1 MECECLMWRECEI
14 MCRHSICVA
23 KQDKRFASLLE
34 SPCSACWHNAK
45 FTDVFKDFE
54 VIMPSDLELHACTG
68 EQYPGPYEM
77 PDRVA
82 QRGRPRKL
90 RRKSKGEQF
99 RRLQR
104 ARTGDGIED
113 KRRQCTVCRSV
124 GHTKAKCP
132 LKARYTMMK
141 KA

>member
-1 MECECLMWRECEI
+1 